1 MATQGFRTLRSLLAA
16 GLIVSP
22 LLAQATE
29 RASVDSGG
37 IQGNGLSFHAVISA
51 DGRYVAFQSE
61 STDLVAADTNDH
73 EDIFLRDRVGRT
85 TRRMSL
91 ATDGTQANDDCID
104 PAISGDGRFIAFS
117 STSSSLIPSD
127 GNGFFS
133 DVFVRDRLAGTL
145 EIVSVSSTGVQG
157 NVYSVSPSISADG
170 RFVAFSSRAI
180 NLVPGETNG
189 SIEDIFVRDRQAGT
203 TERVSVDSGGIQGD
217 GPSLFPS
224 ISADGRYVAFTSSA
238 TNLVPGDTNG
248 EIDVFVHDRQTGT
261 TVRASVDSSGVQAN
275 TESNAPRISADG
287 RFVVFWSPATNLVP
301 GDTNFCSDV
310 FVRDLQ
316 GETTERVSIN
326 TGEGQANLPSGSAS
340 ISGDGRFVAFWSR
353 ATNLIPN
360 NWTFQEQ
367 VYVRDRQLGTTEMA
381 SLDSAG
387 TQANHHCADPSMSA
401 DGRWVA
407 FRGLATNLVPD
418 DTNGTFD
425 SFVRDLEATSFTSVC
440 DPGLG
445 LHADCPCSNPPAS
458 RTRGCDNSSATGGA
472 VLSASGVTHLSADT
486 LVFTTSGEK
495 PKALSIVLQGNGFV
509 PDGVAYGQGIRCTG
523 GALKRLYAKSA
534 LAGSITA
541 PDFGAGDLS
550 VSAQSAAKG
559 DLIQPGQPRWYMVY
573 YRDPIV
579 LGGCPSSSTFNA
591 TQTGQ
596 VTWSP

>member
-1 MATQGFRTLRSLLAA
+1 MAASERWTIRSCVGTLLLGAPLFAQG
-16 GLIVSP
+16 
-22 LLAQATE
+22 TE
-29 RASVDSGG
+29 RVSVDSGG
-37 IQGNGLSFHAVISA
+37 VPGNGRSFHAAISA
-51 DGRYVAFQSE
+51 DGRFVAFQSA
-61 STDLVAADTNDH
+61 STDLVASDTNGC
-73 EDIFLRDRVGRT
+73 EDVFLRDRDSGV
-85 TRRMSL
+85 TRRISL
-91 ATDGTQANDDCID
+91 ATDGTQGNQNSAD
-104 PAISGDGRFIAFS
+104 PAISADGRFVAFA
-117 STSSSLIPSD
+117 SLS
-127 GNGFFS
+127 GNLVPFDTNQHT

-145 EIVSVSSTGVQG
+145 ELVSVSSTGVQG
-157 NVYSVSPSISADG
+157 NVYSWFPSISADG
-170 RFVAFSSRAI
+170 RYVAFSSRSI

-203 TERVSVDSGGIQGD
+203 TERVSVDSGGILGNL
-217 GPSLFPS
+217 PSLFPS
-224 ISADGRYVAFTSSA
+224 ISADGRYVAFTSQA
-238 TNLVPGDTNG
+238 TNLVPGDRNG

-261 TVRASVDSSGVQAN
+261 TVRASVDSSGVQAD
-275 TESNAPRISADG
+275 TESNAPQISADG

-301 GDTNFCSDV
+301 GDTNSCSDV

-340 ISGDGRFVAFWSR
+340 ISGDGRLVAFWSR

-367 VYVRDRQLGTTEMA
+367 VYVRDRLLGTTEMA

-387 TQANHHCADPSMSA
+387 TQANHHCADPSISD

-425 SFVRDLEATSFTSVC
+425 IFVRDLEATSFVSVC

-559 DLIQPGQPRWYMVY
+559 DLIQPGQPRWYTVY